1 MATYVTDDGICLRV
15 VDFSETSQIVG
26 MFTRGHGLVPLIA
39 KGAKRASK
47 KNVMSGPLDLL
58 TSGEVVFVPARVGQ
72 VRPLDLPIDDV
83 TAAGTEGAQRQVAV
97 KRRGHAFLSMPA
109 ASQWRGA

>member
-1 MATYVTDDGICLRV
+1 MEVMANYVTDDGICLRV
-15 VDFSETSQIVG
+15 TDFSETSQIVG

-58 TSGEVVFVPARVGQ
+58 TGGEVVYVPC
-72 VRPLDLPIDDV
+72 L
-83 TAAGTEGAQRQVAV
+83 AGHIHTISLLFERIPHLQLTINSL
-97 KRRGHAFLSMPA
+97 HN
-109 ASQWRGA
+109 